1 MTVRCRSLV
10 LALILLVPVV
20 PTATTEPSC
29 TVHRDGEIRCTLP
42 SAPQRVLL
50 LEDRLI
56 VGATNYIFS
65 FSPDLEFLDS
75 QDISPSASRQ
85 EQCVREAHQS
95 ALCRNIVRV
104 VSLVNETKILVC
116 GTNAVFPKCRLHQ
129 SSNLSAWNYMTPED
143 RKDVGF
149 SPHDDITANV
159 AVTTSNGKFFSATS
173 FNFRQKQQTIGMAP
187 LFPEGDR
194 TPSITVQTPSSNL
207 QWINDP
213 VFVSAY
219 DVGEHV
225 YFFAREPAF
234 EVSERQVEYSRAIRV
249 CKNDS
254 GFHLFPSDETF
265 TFRTFQK
272 ARLQCRAEG
281 EDGSIPYDYDRL
293 QATFLQQ
300 PSDGG
305 EPTLYGAF
313 SSPTNGPEGAALCK
327 FSFSSIQSVFE
338 DGRYSVLEG
347 TEWKIAT
354 PGTFACPGTQRTTEQ
369 ARTQQ
374 LVYSVASAKPMYRI
388 SGDDFT
394 QMAVDVAEYG
404 GDPLEVIVLSQRGGM
419 IVLLVLFRKNTYK
432 NTVKIV
438 DNDVTNILVH
448 KDPLSEERRV
458 IFTTNDNVQSFTLG
472 KCHLHRTC
480 FECFD
485 SHDPYCAWN
494 LTSGS
499 CINKLATINTASLPD
514 SLTSNED
521 TIVNVCGNRTTVPTQ
536 VPVDPSTCPPIPTVT
551 VATPTTTDPT
561 TTDPTTTHP
570 TDPSGSDE
578 PSGGTDVPVNV
589 AAGVE
594 SDSEEKRESVGLL
607 AGATVGGFLF
617 GIPVGLVVCYLFF
630 SVFLKK
636 NTKSPETAVRS
647 TRASIEVN
655 HNHLQGPPTGDEKRV
670 VTNSS
675 RCLELTQMVHRNP
688 TTKNVNQIDEEDDV
702 LMDLP
707 ITKGSSNIPQSA
719 HHLQHSRPRT
729 VPGHSV
735 PRGRTESTRWLRAS
749 ESSDMESSLEL
760 SPPLTSPV

>member
-1 MTVRCRSLV
+1 MAVWCYSL
-10 LALILLVPVV
+10 LLGLFLLVPLV
-20 PTATTEPSC
+20 TAEPSC
-29 TVHRDGEIRCTLP
+29 TVHREGEIRCTLP

-56 VGATNYIFS
+56 VGAIDYIFS

-75 QDISPSASRQ
+75 EDISPAASRE
-85 EQCVREAHQS
+85 EQCLKEAHQS

-104 VSLVNETKILVC
+104 VTLVNETKILVC
-116 GTNAVFPKCRLHQ
+116 GTNAVFPKCRFHQ
-129 SSNLSAWNYMTPED
+129 SGNLSAWNYMTPEGH
-143 RKDVGF
+143 KDVGF

-159 AVTTSNGKFFSATS
+159 AVLTSNGKLFSATS

-187 LFPEGDR
+187 LFTEGGR
-194 TPSITVQTPSSNL
+194 TPQITVQTPSSNL

-213 VFVSAY
+213 IFVSAY

-234 EVSERQVEYSRAIRV
+234 EISERRVEYSRAIRV

-281 EDGSIPYDYDRL
+281 EDGTIPYDYDRL

-305 EPTLYGAF
+305 EPTLYGTF
-313 SSPTNGPEGAALCK
+313 SSPSNGPEGAALCK

-338 DGRYSVLEG
+338 DGRYSVLDG
-347 TEWKIAT
+347 SEWKLAT
-354 PGTFACPGTQRTTEQ
+354 PGTFACPGTQRTPEQ

-374 LVYSVASAKPMYRI
+374 LVFSVASAEPMYRI
-388 SGDDFT
+388 SGDEFT
-394 QMAVDVAEYG
+394 HMAVDVAEYS
-404 GDPLEVIVLSQRGGM
+404 GDPLEVIVLSQRSRK
-419 IVLLVLFRKNTYK
+419 IVLIVLFRKNTYK
-432 NTVKIV
+432 HTVRIA
-438 DNDVTNILVH
+438 DNEVTNILIH
-448 KDPLSEERRV
+448 KDPLREERRV
-458 IFTTNDNVQSFTLG
+458 LFTTSDAVQYFTLG

-485 SHDPYCAWN
+485 SRDPYCAWN
-494 LTSGS
+494 GTA
-499 CINKLATINTASLPD
+499 CVNKLATISTIGLSD
-514 SLTSNED
+514 SLSSNED
-521 TIVNVCGNRTTVPTQ
+521 TVVDMCGERTTLPTQ
-536 VPVDPSTCPPIPTVT
+536 PPVDPSTCPPTPTV
-551 VATPTTTDPT
+551 PGTTTPDPT
-561 TTDPTTTHP
+561 EPNRSDG
-570 TDPSGSDE
+570 PSGGSDE
-578 PSGGTDVPVNV
+578 PV
-589 AAGVE
+589 AAGVN
-594 SDSEEKRESVGLL
+594 SEEKGSRESVGLL

-636 NTKSPETAVRS
+636 NTKSPEPAAPS
-647 TRASIEVN
+647 TRASIQI
-655 HNHLQGPPTGDEKRV
+655 NHLQGPPTGREKGL
-670 VTNSS
+670 VTNNP
-675 RCLELTQMVHRNP
+675 RCLEMAPIVHRNP
-688 TTKNVNQIDEEDDV
+688 TTKNVNQIDNLEEEDDV

-707 ITKGSSNIPQSA
+707 VTKGSSNIPPSG
-719 HHLQHSRPRT
+719 HHLQHVRPRA

-760 SPPLTSPV
+760 SPPLASPV

>member
-1 MTVRCRSLV
+1 MTVWCYSLV
-10 LALILLVPVV
+10 LALILFVPVV
-20 PTATTEPSC
+20 PTETTETSC
-29 TVHRDGEIRCTLP
+29 TVHRDGEIQCSLP
-42 SAPQRVLL
+42 SAPQRLLL

-65 FSPDLEFLDS
+65 FSPDLELLDS

-85 EQCVREAHQS
+85 EQCVKEAHQS

-104 VSLVNETKILVC
+104 VALVNETKILVC

-129 SSNLSAWNYMTPED
+129 SGNLSAWNYMTAED
-143 RKDVGF
+143 HKDVGF

-159 AVTTSNGKFFSATS
+159 AVTTSNGRFFSATS

-187 LFPEGDR
+187 LFPEGDIP
-194 TPSITVQTPSSNL
+194 PSITVQTPSSNL

-234 EVSERQVEYSRAIRV
+234 EVSERPVEYSRAIRV

-254 GFHLFPSDETF
+254 GFHLFSSDDTL

-305 EPTLYGAF
+305 EPTLYGTF

-338 DGRYSVLEG
+338 EGRYSVLVDN
-347 TEWKIAT
+347 EWRIAT
-354 PGTFACPGTQRTTEQ
+354 PGTFACPGTQRTPEQ

-374 LVYSVASAKPMYRI
+374 LVYSVASAKPVYRM
-388 SGDDFT
+388 SGDEFT
-394 QMAVDVAEYG
+394 HMAVDIAEYG
-404 GDPLEVIVLSQRGGM
+404 GDPMEVIVLSQRGGE

-432 NTVKIV
+432 NTVRTV
-438 DNDVTNILVH
+438 DNEVTNILVH

-458 IFTTNDNVQSFTLG
+458 IFTTDDVVQSLTLG
-472 KCHLHRTC
+472 KCHLYRTC

-485 SHDPYCAWN
+485 SHDPYCAW
-494 LTSGS
+494 TAGR
-499 CINKLATINTASLPD
+499 CINKLATINTTGLPD
-514 SLTSNED
+514 SLTSNETTVFD
-521 TIVNVCGNRTTVPTQ
+521 VCGNRTTVPTQ
-536 VPVDPSTCPPIPTVT
+536 PPVDPSTCPPAPTVT
-551 VATPTTTDPT
+551 DVPGPTTTDPT
-561 TTDPTTTHP
+561 EPN
-570 TDPSGSDE
+570 GSDE

-589 AAGVE
+589 AAGVK
-594 SDSEEKRESVGLL
+594 SDSEEKGESVGLL

-636 NTKSPETAVRS
+636 STKSPEPAVQN
-647 TRASIEVN
+647 TRASNEV
-655 HNHLQGPPTGDEKRV
+655 NHLQGPPTGHEKRM

-675 RCLELTQMVHRNP
+675 HCLELTQMVHRNP
-688 TTKNVNQIDEEDDV
+688 TTKNVNQIEEEDDV

-707 ITKGSSNIPQSA
+707 ANKGSSNIPHSA
-719 HHLQHSRPRT
+719 HHLQHFRPRA